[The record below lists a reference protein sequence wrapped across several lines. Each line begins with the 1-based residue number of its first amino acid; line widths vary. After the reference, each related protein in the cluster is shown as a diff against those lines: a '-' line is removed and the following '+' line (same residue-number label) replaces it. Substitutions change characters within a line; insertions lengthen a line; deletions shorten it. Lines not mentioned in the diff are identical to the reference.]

1 MKYIL
6 LLYITIIIAIT
17 SLSSCAS
24 NGCDRDSKKYVNQG
38 NYLNPIVLSYFPYS
52 LNDTISYSLDGAPI
66 NNAFGTYLVD
76 TIIQTYRGLVM
87 PDCGDY
93 EVDEQQYRII
103 RFLKENQF
111 GFYELKLTPKS
122 YDFKLNFRF
131 GSPVYQTFEMNIN
144 TLESIPDTLTI
155 DNILYTDVFSR
166 IDTSSNTM
174 IYYSKSK
181 GLLKIR
187 DNNITIFKIIAK

>member
-6 LLYITIIIAIT
+6 LLYIAIILTA
-17 SLSSCAS
+17 LSSCAS

-38 NYLNPIVLSYFPYS
+38 YYLNPVVLSYFPYS

-66 NNAFGTYLVD
+66 NNIAGTYLID
-76 TIIQTYRGLVM
+76 TIIETYRGLLI

-93 EVDEQQYRII
+93 EVDQQEYRII

-111 GFYELKLTPKS
+111 GFFELKLTP
-122 YDFKLNFRF
+122 YYEQLKLNFKF
-131 GSPVYQTFEMNIN
+131 GSPVYQTYELEIN
-144 TLESIPDTLTI
+144 SLKSITDTLTI
-155 DNILYTDVFSR
+155 DNILYTDVYNR

-187 DNNITIFKIIAK
+187 DKNITIFKIMAK